1 MDRPYGHGSVRGAEW
16 VDEAV
21 VLIPLSINRMGSTK
35 AEWLSAHD
43 ELAAAFTAVGATGE
57 TCELHF
63 EHGGSEFVMF
73 GTPRMPRVTGD
84 NLSVGKSIN
93 QVAFVA
99 QDPRRYSS
107 TLTSVSTGLTE
118 YVSGLSVPFSVP
130 FSIYT
135 VLVSGLLELTN
146 SGIADS
152 GVTVRIDG
160 PIAGPQI
167 VLQRPDGS
175 VQSLSVNL
183 DLQAG
188 QFLLIDSTRKTALLN
203 GAVDADYRGASQWGW
218 DTHPL
223 LPGMTSL
230 RFLGS
235 DDTNTAQV
243 TASYRSAWW

>member
-1 MDRPYGHGSVRGAEW
+1 
-16 VDEAV
+16 
-21 VLIPLSINRMGSTK
+21 
-35 AEWLSAHD
+35 
-43 ELAAAFTAVGATGE
+43 
-57 TCELHF
+57 
-63 EHGGSEFVMF
+63 
-73 GTPRMPRVTGD
+73 
-84 NLSVGKSIN
+84 VGKSIN